1 MENNT
6 FKLNK
11 DFFSLF
17 EVINQACSVVSHVS
31 NKKRINLVTQEIDIE
46 DQKYFLQIYGDKN
59 RFIQVI
65 INFLS
70 NSIKFS

>member
-46 DQKYFLQIYGDKN
+46 DQKYFL
-59 RFIQVI
+59 
-65 INFLS
+65 
-70 NSIKFS
+70 